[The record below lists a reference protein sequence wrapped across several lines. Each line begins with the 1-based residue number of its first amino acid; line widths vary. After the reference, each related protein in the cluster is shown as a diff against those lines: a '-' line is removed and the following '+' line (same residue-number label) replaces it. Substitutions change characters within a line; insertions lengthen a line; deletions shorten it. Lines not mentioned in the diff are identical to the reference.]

1 MSLSILQLIC
11 AAKSTIENLNV
22 AKISQNVFRWCERFM
37 FSAQNFANFVADSKI
52 FYSRLTLPENFL
64 LLSLNTVY
72 QYLFN
77 FALVFVLHKAG

>member
-1 MSLSILQLIC
+1 
-11 AAKSTIENLNV
+11 
-22 AKISQNVFRWCERFM
+22 M

-64 LLSLNTVY
+64 LLSLNTVTVY

-77 FALVFVLHKAG
+77 CASVFVLHKAG